1 MRRKYWPDFKSKRAV
16 KELLI
21 MRPFHFYAFC
31 TFVSKFV
38 VALLFYQGA
47 IFSNP
52 IQCGSNF
59 TGPHA
64 NFTSSALRFTN
75 AMKPII
81 ILQSL
86 QPGGRQSTGNRATV
100 GNGAECCAQ
109 HRRLFAAK
117 MAQYPL
123 CTNTSMHDDS
133 FWEIVPQ

>member
-21 MRPFHFYAFC
+21 MRPFHFCAFKPIC
-31 TFVSKFV
+31 KQVCCCP
-38 VALLFYQGA
+38 LLLSRA

-100 GNGAECCAQ
+100 GNGAGCCAQ

>member
-1 MRRKYWPDFKSKRAV
+1 MP
-16 KELLI
+16 LNQ
-21 MRPFHFYAFC
+21 
-31 TFVSKFV
+31 FVSKFV
-38 VALLFYQGA
+38 VALFFYQGA

-123 CTNTSMHDDS
+123 CTTTSMHDDS

>member
-16 KELLI
+16 KVLLI
-21 MRPFHFYAFC
+21 MRPISLLCLLYFC
-31 TFVSKFV
+31 KQVCCCP
-38 VALLFYQGA
+38 LLLSRGCF
-47 IFSNP
+47 FP
-52 IQCGSNF
+52 IQCRSNF

-100 GNGAECCAQ
+100 GNGAGCCAQ

-123 CTNTSMHDDS
+123 CNTTSMHDDR
-133 FWEIVPQ
+133 FGEIVPQ

>member
-16 KELLI
+16 KDLFI
-21 MRPFHFYAFC
+21 MRPFHFLPLNQ
-31 TFVSKFV
+31 FVSKFV
-38 VALLFYQGA
+38 VALFFYQGA

-100 GNGAECCAQ
+100 GNGAGCCAQ

-123 CTNTSMHDDS
+123 CTTTSMHDDS